1 MTLWMQWWQ
10 LVGQLRPACSRK
22 RTFVWLAVALAGISI
37 RSEGRGV
44 TSIVRALGLRAVTYD
59 RLLDFFHSPALSIDK
74 LTLTW
79 LAMVQRC
86 CTTLL
91 EVKGRRLLVLDGI
104 KVAKSGKKMPGVK
117 KLHQASASNTKPEY
131 IFGHSCQAVA
141 ILAGVANSI
150 FAIPLTCRIH
160 EGIVRSNRTTKTLLD
175 KMADLVLSLS
185 LPPCYCIADAY
196 YASGVIIMHLLAAG
210 HHLITRA
217 KTNAVAYKQ
226 PAASNGK
233 RRGRHKKYGAK
244 IKLKTLY
251 TDTLTAAPSPVY
263 GDKNVTLQ
271 YVAIDLL
278 WKPVGMLVRFVAVI
292 HPTKGKILLMST
304 DLSLPPLTI
313 IRLYG
318 LRFKIELSF
327 KQALHVLGTYAY
339 HFWMQLMT
347 PIRRVSGDQYLHRKS
362 AAYRQAV
369 TRKID
374 AYHRHIQIGIVAQ
387 GLLQLLALSVPALVW
402 ASFGSW
408 LRTARPR
415 SCPSEMVV
423 AIALKNTVPEFL
435 ADSKQNTILAK
446 FLRKNIDRNR
456 TEGVRLLNGGYDML

>member
-1 MTLWMQWWQ
+1 MTLWVQWWQ
-10 LVGQLRPACSRK
+10 LVNQLRPACSRR
-22 RTFVWLAVALAGISI
+22 RTFLWLAVALAGMSI
-37 RSEGRGV
+37 RSEGRGI
-44 TSIVRALGLRAVTYD
+44 TSIVRALGLRVISYD

-74 LTLTW
+74 LTLAW
-79 LAMVQRC
+79 LTIVLRC
-86 CTTLL
+86 GTLL
-91 EVKGRRLLVLDGI
+91 LDVNGRRLLVLDGI
-104 KVAKSGKKMPGVK
+104 KTAKSGKKMPGVK
-117 KLHQASASNTKPEY
+117 KLHQSSASNTKPEY

-141 ILAGVANSI
+141 ILAGVTSSI
-150 FAIPLTCRIH
+150 FAIPLICRIH
-160 EGIVRSNRTTKTLLD
+160 EGIVHSNRSTKTLLD
-175 KMADLVLSLS
+175 KMADLVLG
-185 LPPCYCIADAY
+185 LPLARCYCIADAY
-196 YASGVIIMHLLAAG
+196 YASGVIIRYLLAAG

-217 KTNAVAYKQ
+217 KTNAVAYQQ
-226 PAASNGK
+226 PATVSGK
-233 RRGRHKKYGAK
+233 RRGRHKKYGTK
-244 IKLKTLY
+244 IKLKALY
-251 TDTLTAAPSPVY
+251 TYPLTSAPSPVY

-271 YVAIDLL
+271 YTCIDLL

-304 DLSLPPLTI
+304 DRTLAPLSI
-313 IRLYG
+313 IRIYG

-339 HFWMQLMT
+339 HFWMRLMT

-362 AAYRQAV
+362 ATYRQAV
-369 TRKID
+369 ERKID

-387 GLLQLLALSVPALVW
+387 GLLQLLALSAPALVW
-402 ASFGSW
+402 SSFGSW

-435 ADSKQNTILAK
+435 ADAKQNGILAK

-456 TEGVRLLNGGYDML
+456 TEGARLLNGG